1 MSYQNII
8 SNNNRENDNK
18 NVNLSQKKLDEFSN
32 LYSQQLRAKVKE
44 IQLQHDKLFLE
55 QYFKDYDTSSE
66 VIKEDGDTKR
76 QY

>member
-1 MSYQNII
+1 MGYQNII

-32 LYSQQLRAKVKE
+32 LYSQKLRAKVKE

-66 VIKEDGDTKR
+66 VITKDGDIK
-76 QY
+76 

>member
-1 MSYQNII
+1 MESKNTVSEID
-8 SNNNRENDNK
+8 RENDNK

-66 VIKEDGDTKR
+66 GISEDGDNK
-76 QY
+76 